1 MQTRKTG
8 NKFQPRRFCLSQGF
22 THSRNPKVSGTR
34 KVGPSVHWTIPS
46 SEEGRSRSIP
56 TGVTRRNVGYTP
68 GVPCVPAKEIFKST
82 GERACAGRRDR
93 STDRP
98 SVPGN
103 TCQDFWTLSLGGQ
116 ETPRYGS
123 AEFSG
128 ADTE

>member
-1 MQTRKTG
+1 MKISS
-8 NKFQPRRFCLSQGF
+8 K
-22 THSRNPKVSGTR
+22 R
-34 KVGPSVHWTIPS
+34 KVGPSVHWPVSS
-46 SEEGRSRSIP
+46 SEENRSRSIP
-56 TGVTRRNVGYTP
+56 TGATRSNVGYTP
-68 GVPCVPAKEIFKST
+68 GVPCVPVKEMFEST
-82 GERACAGRRDR
+82 RERACARRGDR

-128 ADTE
+128 ADME